1 MKVAMKARRNLLPYR
16 ELLSGLLAD
25 EGGGVIVA
33 IGLPDSWSLPGLLG
47 DERGTVGVVVAT
59 FLAVILGF
67 AGLVIDVGH
76 LFVVRSNLQNVA
88 DAASLAAAATLGYG
102 PEEARNQA
110 QLIALRH
117 GIDGTSVTL
126 ALADIELGTWDIET
140 KTFTVLDPAQE
151 QNADSVRV
159 TAQRAETRDNPVP
172 LFFMPIFGR
181 ETSDVRAMAVATRNG
196 DCIAG
201 VIGET
206 RVTINSSAGT
216 DSYDSSFGPYSAA
229 SPGQNGDVCSCGDIE
244 LNSSALVQGDAQPG
258 YDHEVILNS
267 SAYVT
272 GSTAPGDCP
281 VLPDV
286 ELGDI
291 ATNNDNADIPAE
303 TDNDEDPFPNGPY
316 ALELT
321 NGDSI
326 TLDGGTSENPARYY
340 FTSLELHSS
349 TTLSFTGPAIIYVT
363 ETFALNSSSIL
374 NPTQNPEDL
383 VIMISS
389 TAEVQFN
396 SSTDF
401 HGVVYAPNAHVIN
414 NSSVDFFGA
423 IFGQEVTLNSS
434 VVVHYDETL
443 DEVDYLD
450 GLQVATGSGGGASSS
465 LVR

>member
-1 MKVAMKARRNLLPYR
+1 MKINNNTRRYSWS
-16 ELLSGLLAD
+16 LSGLLAD
-25 EGGGVIVA
+25 EGGSVIVA
-33 IGLPDSWSLPGLLG
+33 IGLPDSWSLPGLLA
-47 DERGTVGVVVAT
+47 DERGTVGVVVAII
-59 FLAVILGF
+59 LAVIIGF

-88 DAASLAAAATLGYG
+88 DAASLAAASTLNYG

-110 QLIALRH
+110 QLIALKH
-117 GIDGTSVTL
+117 GIDGTLVTL
-126 ALADIELGTWDIET
+126 ALADIELGTWDKET
-140 KTFTVLDPAQE
+140 KTFTVLDPFQE

-272 GSTAPGDCP
+272 GSTAPGGCP

-286 ELGDI
+286 ELGNFEY
-291 ATNNDNADIPAE
+291 TNSANSNIPDT

-340 FTSLELHSS
+340 FTSIELHSS
-349 TTLSFTGPAIIYVT
+349 TTLSFTGPVIIYVT
-363 ETFALNSSSIL
+363 ETFGLYSSSIL

-383 VIMISS
+383 VLMISS

-401 HGVVYAPNAHVIN
+401 YGVVYAPNAHVIN

-450 GLQVATGSGGGASSS
+450 GLQVATGSGGGASST